1 MQPRE
6 AAHSKYE
13 PPPPETHGLQWWS
26 NASVEQPVQSKLP
39 ISAGDERRRRTHDTV
54 QRTNTAA
61 PDCASTSNGKLE
73 QPTCGQSVLVFQ
85 ASAGPPAVALCDR
98 IYAPNI
104 QVLNDLKFL

>member
-6 AAHSKYE
+6 VANSKHE
-13 PPPPETHGLQWWS
+13 LPPPEALGLQWWS
-26 NASVEQPVQSKLP
+26 NASMEQPAQSKPP
-39 ISAGDERRRRTHDTV
+39 ISAGDERRCRTHDTV

-61 PDCASTSNGKLE
+61 PDRASNGKLE
-73 QPTCGQSVLVFQ
+73 RPTCGQSILVFQ

-104 QVLNDLKFL
+104 QGA